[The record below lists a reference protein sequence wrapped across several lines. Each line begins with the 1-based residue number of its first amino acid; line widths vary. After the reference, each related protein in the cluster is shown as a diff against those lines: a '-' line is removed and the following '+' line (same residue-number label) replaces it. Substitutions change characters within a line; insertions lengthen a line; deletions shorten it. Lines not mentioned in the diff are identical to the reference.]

1 MFLQSGNN
9 NCNKDLIP
17 YQNQKYYKV
26 KNNADSDYYV
36 DQLRVFI
43 SFWKRHLGYIH
54 KYTHTTP
61 AQIVFARTDFLGR
74 PLKYIAPG
82 VHAHSHMNGRVPGHA
97 RTASTTSRKQQQF
110 SYKFLPRV
118 DEGKSKTQTLCN
130 FRQLHTSLSCQ
141 MNPAG
146 LAYTQCV

>member
-9 NCNKDLIP
+9 NCDKDLIP

-26 KNNADSDYYV
+26 KNNADSDYHV
-36 DQLRVFI
+36 DQLGVFI
-43 SFWKRHLGYIH
+43 YFWKRHLGYIH
-54 KYTHTTP
+54 KYTHHPCTNCVCENRLFGAP
-61 AQIVFARTDFLGR
+61 FEV
-74 PLKYIAPG
+74 APG

-97 RTASTTSRKQQQF
+97 RTASTTYIEKAATIFIQIS
-110 SYKFLPRV
+110 
-118 DEGKSKTQTLCN
+118 TQSEQMKVNLKHKHCVI
-130 FRQLHTSLSCQ
+130 LVTSLSCQ

>member
-1 MFLQSGNN
+1 MFLQSSNN
-9 NCNKDLIP
+9 NCDKDLIP

-43 SFWKRHLGYIH
+43 YFWKRHLGYIH

-74 PLKYIAPG
+74 PLKQLG
-82 VHAHSHMNGRVPGHA
+82 VHTLTHERTGA
-97 RTASTTSRKQQQF
+97 RTCPHRIHNIHRESSNNFHTNFYPEQMKVNLKHKHCVILDSYILAASPVK
-110 SYKFLPRV
+110 
-118 DEGKSKTQTLCN
+118 
-130 FRQLHTSLSCQ
+130 
-141 MNPAG
+141 
-146 LAYTQCV
+146 

>member
-9 NCNKDLIP
+9 NCDKDLIP

-26 KNNADSDYYV
+26 KNNADSDYHV
-36 DQLRVFI
+36 DQLGVFI
-43 SFWKRHLGYIH
+43 YFWKRHLGYIH
-54 KYTHTTP
+54 KYTHHPCTNCVCENRLFGAP
-61 AQIVFARTDFLGR
+61 FEVD
-74 PLKYIAPG
+74 PG

-97 RTASTTSRKQQQF
+97 RAASTTSRKQQQF